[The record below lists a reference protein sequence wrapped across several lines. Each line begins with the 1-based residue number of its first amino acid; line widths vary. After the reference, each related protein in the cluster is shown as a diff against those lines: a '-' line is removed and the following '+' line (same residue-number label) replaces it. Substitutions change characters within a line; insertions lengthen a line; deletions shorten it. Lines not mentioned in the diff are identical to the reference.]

1 MEIIVKIL
9 YSIFFLVL
17 NYFLYTW
24 SYKGLR
30 IRYKYLYFLGLS
42 AIFLFLLN
50 VFFEKSL
57 FNIFNK
63 LFLVLLLFSSSIIIF
78 KYLRKFVD
86 LSNRHNLLKENPQ
99 LKEKY
104 NRFTNFIFSDLY
116 TILLIIYEL
125 LLIWSPLILN
135 DLLEG

>member
-135 DLLEG
+135 DLLE